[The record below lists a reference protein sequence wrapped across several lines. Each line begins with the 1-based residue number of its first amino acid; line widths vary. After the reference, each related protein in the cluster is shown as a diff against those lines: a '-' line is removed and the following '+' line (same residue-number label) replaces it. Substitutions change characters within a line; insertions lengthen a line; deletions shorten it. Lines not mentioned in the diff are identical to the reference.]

1 MPKTRPYPKK
11 ARQAELDDL
20 FRRADQQYEKGKFQ
34 SAFRLFLAAA
44 KGGDPSCQTNLGN
57 FYRSGIG
64 VKPNRDLALFWLRR
78 AYRQGSG
85 AAAHNIGNIFHD
97 EQRLNQA
104 LAWFER
110 AARQND
116 GDANLDIAKIYLCKG
131 DKAKSIQYLKKTLK
145 VKRDYVLEESKE
157 EAERLLKVLIREQ
170 GKVNKSQ
177 G

>member
-1 MPKTRPYPKK
+1 MPKPQSYPKK

-20 FRRADQQYEKGKFQ
+20 FRRADEQYEKGKFK

-85 AAAHNIGNIFHD
+85 AAAHNIGILFRD
-97 EQRLNQA
+97 ESNFNQA
-104 LAWFER
+104 LAWYGR
-110 AARQND
+110 AVKEHD
-116 GDANLDIAKIYLCKG
+116 GDANLAIAKLYLENKN
-131 DKAKSIQYLKKTLK
+131 DKPKAIHYLKQTLK
-145 VKRDYVLEESKE
+145 VNRRYVLEESRE
-157 EAERLLKVLIREQ
+157 EAQGLLKRLTMSVI
-170 GKVNKSQ
+170 
-177 G
+177 